1 MKDEKTIGHRD
12 VVRRL
17 SNETNITFRA
27 MERVLDMYLDII
39 TEQIANGKNVTI
51 KNIGTIKVLP
61 TPAKVGRD
69 IKTGG
74 RIDRPPGKRVKL
86 QACATLRNI
95 LKE

>member
-27 MERVLDMYLDII
+27 MERVLDMYIDIL

-74 RIDRPPGKRVKL
+74 RIDIPPRKRVKL